1 VKPLIYGY
9 VRVEDGSSEDDI
21 QQAEQRM
28 KHLARA
34 EGFCYERTFYEY
46 VSGDRSAFE
55 ELIAEI
61 QRVEARAV
69 IVPSHAHLS
78 AHPIL
83 FQIMVERLAK
93 EALACLWAVEGD
105 ALTGQDDCTFQL
117 GADDATSGGI

>member
-1 VKPLIYGY
+1 MKPLIYGY

-28 KHLARA
+28 KHLADV
-34 EGFCYERTFYEY
+34 EGFSYERTFYEY
-46 VSGDRSAFE
+46 VSGDHSAFE

-69 IVPSHAHLS
+69 IVPSYEHLS

-83 FQIMVERLAK
+83 FQIMVERLSQ
-93 EALACLWAVEGD
+93 EASACLWTVEGD
-105 ALTGQDDCTFQL
+105 APIE
-117 GADDATSGGI
+117 ADDATLGGI